1 MATKKFNR
9 LTLSERV
16 IIETLL
22 GEKRTQSYIAKKLN
36 RARTTISREI
46 NTWKGSSTYY
56 SAVVANEHAR
66 LLNKYKRIDHKISIY
81 PALRIQV
88 YRGLL
93 SELSPEAISG
103 RLKLQYPNDPH
114 MNISYESIYRFIYE
128 HPQNS
133 FNRKLIKLLP
143 RKKRK
148 RWRKVKKDR
157 HGEKIKNGISIENR
171 PTEVEDREE
180 VGHWEGDLMIG
191 IKQNSCIGSIVER
204 KSRYTI
210 LVKLANKKSKNVCHA
225 FAEKLSILPKE
236 YRKSMTYD
244 NGVEMAQHQIITDKT
259 GMNIYFAHPYSS
271 WERGTNENTNGIVR
285 RFLPKKTTDFNKVD
299 SMSVQNLQDRLNN
312 RPRKVL
318 CYYTPNE
325 IYQYELNKLKSYNDN
340 DVGLEMGNKSPK
352 DLFSFLMPKLE

>member
-22 GEKRTQSYIAKKLN
+22 GEKRTQSYIAKKLD
-36 RARTTISREI
+36 RARTTINREI
-46 NTWKGSSTYY
+46 NIWKGSGTFY

-66 LLNKYKRIDHKISIY
+66 LLNKYKRIGHKISIY
-81 PALRIQV
+81 PALRVQV

-103 RLKLQYPNDPH
+103 RLKLQYPNDPR

-133 FNRKLIKLLP
+133 FNKKLIKLLP
-143 RKKRK
+143 RKKPK
-148 RWRKVKKDR
+148 RWRKIKRDR
-157 HGEKIKNGISIENR
+157 HGEKIENGISIENR
-171 PTEVEDREE
+171 PIEVENREE
-180 VGHWEGDLMIG
+180 IGHWEGDLMIG
-191 IKQNSCIGSIVER
+191 IKHNSCIGSIVER

-210 LVKLANKKSKNVCHA
+210 LVKLPNKRSINVCHA
-225 FAEKLSILPKE
+225 FADKLSVLPKE

-299 SMSVQNLQDRLNN
+299 SMRIQNLQDRLNN
-312 RPRKVL
+312 RPRKIL
-318 CYYTPNE
+318 GYYTPNE
-325 IYQYELNKLKSYNDN
+325 IYQYEINKLKSNNDN